1 MTKQKKSKVLHISLW
16 VVQVLL
22 ALAFGMAGFMKLS
35 MPISELAAKGMGFVN
50 HMSEGLVRIIGISE
64 MLGALGLILPSVLR
78 IKPTLTSLAAVGIVI
93 IMSLSI
99 KEHLSQNEPVIAN
112 IVLLLLAGFVAWG
125 RFKIAPIQS
134 K

>member
-1 MTKQKKSKVLHISLW
+1 MW

-50 HMSEGLVRIIGISE
+50 HTPESLVRFIGIAE
-64 MLGALGLILPSVLR
+64 VLGALGLILPSALR
-78 IKPTLTSLAAVGIVI
+78 IKPILTPLVAVGIVL
-93 IMSLSI
+93 IMGLSI
-99 KEHLSQNEPVIAN
+99 KEHVSQNEPIFNNIA
-112 IVLLLLAGFVAWG
+112 ILLLAAFVAWG
-125 RFKIAPIQS
+125 RFKKAPIQS